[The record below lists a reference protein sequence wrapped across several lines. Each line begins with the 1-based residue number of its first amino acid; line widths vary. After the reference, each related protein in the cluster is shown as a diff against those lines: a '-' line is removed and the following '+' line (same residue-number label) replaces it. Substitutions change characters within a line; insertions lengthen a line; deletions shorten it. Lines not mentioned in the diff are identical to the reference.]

1 MHGRLPST
9 TLLCFTRSALDKLVR
24 VPLLALLSCM
34 TLHIK
39 SLMYASSPPV
49 YNFVAVHGSTLQ
61 QTVIPHCDTA
71 YRDIGLHSSET
82 LLTSDQITS
91 SLSPC

>member
-39 SLMYASSPPV
+39 SLMYASLPPV
-49 YNFVAVHGSTLQ
+49 YNFVAQLCSKL
-61 QTVIPHCDTA
+61 
-71 YRDIGLHSSET
+71 
-82 LLTSDQITS
+82 S
-91 SLSPC
+91 SLIVILRIMTLVCTAVKHF

>member
-1 MHGRLPST
+1 MHGCLPST

-49 YNFVAVHGSTLQ
+49 YNFVAQLCSKL
-61 QTVIPHCDTA
+61 
-71 YRDIGLHSSET
+71 
-82 LLTSDQITS
+82 S
-91 SLSPC
+91 SLIVILRIMTLVCTAVKHF

>member
-49 YNFVAVHGSTLQ
+49 YNFVAQLCSKLSSL
-61 QTVIPHCDTA
+61 ICDTA
-71 YRDIGLHSSET
+71 YHDIGLHSSET

>member
-1 MHGRLPST
+1 MHGRLPFT

-49 YNFVAVHGSTLQ
+49 YNFVAQLCSKL
-61 QTVIPHCDTA
+61 
-71 YRDIGLHSSET
+71 
-82 LLTSDQITS
+82 S
-91 SLSPC
+91 SLIVILRIMTLVCTAVKHF